1 MESTIKTKKCSVKL
15 NRMSFVGITPQE
27 VQVGREVNSQFT
39 HTKCE
44 K

>member
-27 VQVGREVNSQFT
+27 VQVSCEVNTQS
-39 HTKCE
+39 TKS
-44 K
+44 KN